1 MVWSEVKAWTELLKE
16 EEEDEVGGR
25 AVGAGEGRAS
35 QQARCPSLAQQH
47 SLGWGLGV
55 GAGRQGLALDER
67 TGRTRLLSPP
77 ARPSYGWLIN
87 DG

>member
-1 MVWSEVKAWTELLKE
+1 VVWSEVKAWTELLKE

-35 QQARCPSLAQQH
+35 QQARWRCPSLAQQH
-47 SLGWGLGV
+47 SLGW
-55 GAGRQGLALDER
+55 GRQGLALDER